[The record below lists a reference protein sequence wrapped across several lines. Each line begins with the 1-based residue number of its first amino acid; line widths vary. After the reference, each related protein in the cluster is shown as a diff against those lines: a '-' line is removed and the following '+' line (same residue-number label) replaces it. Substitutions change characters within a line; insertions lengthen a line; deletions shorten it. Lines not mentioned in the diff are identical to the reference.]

1 MRITLR
7 QVLLWLTIAFIILFI
22 WNDPSGAGD
31 AIGAF
36 FTDVGSFFSNL
47 FDKFSSFVSSWSDT
61 SK

>member
-1 MRITLR
+1 MKITLR

-22 WNDPSGAGD
+22 WNDPAGAGD

-36 FTDVGSFFSNL
+36 FSDVGSFFTNL
-47 FDKFSSFVSSWSDT
+47 FNKVASFVSSWSDE

>member
-1 MRITLR
+1 MKITLR

-22 WNDPSGAGD
+22 WNDPTGAGD

-36 FTDVGSFFSNL
+36 FHDVGSFISNL
-47 FDKFSSFVSSWSDT
+47 FNKFASFVSSWSDQ